1 MPTRIQ
7 PRRGNASAWT
17 SANPV
22 LAEGEF
28 GIELDT
34 KQIKIGDGTTAWN
47 SLAYQT
53 FGGATDTILLN
64 DGVNPSAPATGLRLY
79 AQTRAGR
86 RLPTFMGP
94 SGLDSPLQP
103 GLFANGIVTIA
114 PSATTAFSVWGGP
127 TFTAVGT
134 VSHPTLAATT
144 VLKEGVRRAI
154 VTSATTANSAS
165 ELRIAA
171 TLCYR
176 GDQPGF
182 GGFWQRWRW
191 GKNTAVANQ
200 RTAVGLWS
208 ATGATATTQSPSSL
222 TSCIFMGNDSAD
234 TNFQIMHND
243 ASGTCTKV
251 DLGASFPVS
260 NTTGIYDFD
269 LFAAPNAAS
278 VGWRVKNLV
287 SGAEATG
294 FITTDLP
301 PTTTF
306 LVPHAYANNGGTAA
320 AVVLD
325 FYRYYLETDY

>member
-53 FGGATDTILLN
+53 FGGATDTVLLN
-64 DGVNPSAPATGLRLY
+64 DGVTPTAPSTGMRLLNES
-79 AQTRAGR
+79 RGGR
-86 RLPTFMGP
+86 RMPSFQGP
-94 SGLDSPLQP
+94 DGLTTTIQP
-103 GLFANGIVTIA
+103 DLHADNVVIIA
-114 PSATTAFSVWGGP
+114 PNVTTTFTNWGGP

-134 VSHPTLAATT
+134 VSHPALTATT
-144 VLKEGVRRAI
+144 VRKEGRTRAI
-154 VTSATTANSAS
+154 VTSAATANSAS

-171 TLCYR
+171 NMCYR
-176 GDQPGF
+176 GDAAGF
-182 GGFWQRWRW
+182 GGFHMRWKW
-191 GKNTAVANQ
+191 GMNTAVALQ
-200 RTAVGLWS
+200 RTAVGLWG
-208 ATGATATTQSPSSL
+208 ATGATATTQSPSAL
-222 TSCIFMGNDSAD
+222 TNCILLGNDSGD
-234 TNFQIMHND
+234 TNLQIMHND
-243 ASGTCTKV
+243 ASGACTKV
-251 DLGASFPVS
+251 NLGASFPANS
-260 NTTGIYDFD
+260 TTAIYDFD
-269 LFAAPNAAS
+269 LFAAPNAAL

-294 FITTDLP
+294 TITTDLP

-325 FYRYYLETDY
+325 FYKMTLATAY